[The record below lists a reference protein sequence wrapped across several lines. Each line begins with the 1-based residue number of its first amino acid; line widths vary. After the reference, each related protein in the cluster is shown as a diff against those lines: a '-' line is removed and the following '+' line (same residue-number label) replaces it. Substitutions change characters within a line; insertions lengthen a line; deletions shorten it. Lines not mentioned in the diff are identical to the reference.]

1 MRKNIIILTLTFLMP
16 FSSLAQIFS
25 WYNSAVLK
33 THASTQT
40 IVRNWNN
47 QKVVTCYNTNGSP
60 FFACS
65 DVSGFLGIY
74 SSGGFSANTFYSDS
88 LPTNYSIQDMRI
100 EDDTVFFCGSVQVS
114 SQPMVFHGIVGF
126 FDLNDFEHGNF
137 HPVIHEIPDASYLT
151 KLVVYKNQGYH
162 KVVTI
167 GYDTTANSN
176 SILLEINN
184 IALPNPTCNLH
195 TITLNSQ
202 QLNDIIFTGRSVVL
216 TGTTTINYIRYPFV
230 WILDNP
236 ANLSL
241 SSSYN
246 IFYYWDSGTGF
257 SEANAN
263 TYATYLGNG
272 LIAVS
277 YVYVEPS
284 PLSFHTRLR
293 VIDVNASIPQNIKSQ
308 EFEIDNKM
316 EPVEMTYSHSTQIL
330 TLLQPIDYTYNQ
342 NPQFIF
348 LSPFTTSSPYNANLS
363 FFKNSSSYIS
373 LDTYNSN
380 NVVSVGENHLYLQKV
395 TNQNN
400 SGCPST
406 TNKKVFLIRNSQLTP
421 QQIRPNSRTI
431 LSTSLN
437 PSLFSYPIVWGIDCC
452 SN

>member
-16 FSSLAQIFS
+16 FSSTAQIIS

-33 THASTQT
+33 THTSEQT
-40 IVRNWNN
+40 IVRNWND
-47 QKVVTCYNTNGSP
+47 QKVVTCYTTNGSP

-65 DVSGFLGIY
+65 DVSGFMGVY
-74 SSGGFSANTFYSDS
+74 SSGGFSANTFYSDP
-88 LPTNYSIQDMRI
+88 LPNIYSIKDMRI
-100 EDDTVFFCGSVQVS
+100 EDDIVFFCGSVRVPT
-114 SQPMVFHGIVGF
+114 QPLTYHGIVGF

-137 HPVIHEIPDASYLT
+137 HPVIHEIPDASYFT
-151 KLVVYKNQGYH
+151 KLVVYNSQGYH

-167 GYDTTANSN
+167 GYDNTANYN
-176 SILLEINN
+176 SILLEIDN

-195 TITLNSQ
+195 TITSNTQ
-202 QLNDIIFTGRSVVL
+202 QLNDILFTGRSLVL
-216 TGTTTINYIRYPFV
+216 TGAFKPNYLYPFV
-230 WILDNP
+230 WVLDNP
-236 ANLSL
+236 ANLSS
-241 SSSYN
+241 SSSYYN
-246 IFYYWDSGTGF
+246 IYYWNSGTGF
-257 SEANAN
+257 SESNAN
-263 TYATYLGNG
+263 TYATYLRNG

-284 PLSFHTRLR
+284 PLSYHTRLR

-308 EFEIDNKM
+308 EFEIDNKL

-342 NPQFIF
+342 DPQFIF

-363 FFKNSSSYIS
+363 FFQNGSNYIS

-380 NVVSVGENHLYLQKV
+380 NVVSVGENHVYLQKV
-395 TNQNN
+395 TSQNN

-406 TNKKVFLIRNSQLTP
+406 TNKKVFLIRNSQISPQPMQINPTP
-421 QQIRPNSRTI
+421 VPSTSINPI
-431 LSTSLN
+431 LSSHSTVWSTS
-437 PSLFSYPIVWGIDCC
+437 CC